1 MEIHKSVTKTIAQES
16 IQVRFCHFSLFKNDT
31 CHSSVDEMSSLD
43 GKIWC
48 LLAWP
53 CLLQASNLTFSEC
66 RCLETSKFRVQLP
79 YGPAILSAE
88 ALQAS
93 NTKCR
98 CPTDQQSQNA
108 VACRTAMS
116 AVAPQASNTQASGV
130 QLPCRPAIH
139 YHRQSAV
146 ALQASN
152 THRMCCLFP
161 CVASPLA
168 WDTTHQS
175 HINTVANTC
184 HQSHIHTITDIPHHS
199 QFNNVTYTTSP
210 TSIPSQTHPTNPTS
224 VPLQT
229 HKSHIHTVTDT
240 PH

>member
-1 MEIHKSVTKTIAQES
+1 MLTLGVSTFTNIILHYIHQILKYQFGWKFTNLLPKQLLKKVFKYGSVI
-16 IQVRFCHFSLFKNDT
+16 SLFSRMTHAVPQLMK
-31 CHSSVDEMSSLD
+31 CH
-43 GKIWC
+43 
-48 LLAWP
+48 LLMKKSDVCWP
-53 CLLQASNLTFSEC
+53 GLVSCRPAISEC

-79 YGPAILSAE
+79 YGPAILSAK

-168 WDTTHQS
+168 
-175 HINTVANTC
+175 
-184 HQSHIHTITDIPHHS
+184 
-199 QFNNVTYTTSP
+199 
-210 TSIPSQTHPTNPTS
+210 
-224 VPLQT
+224 
-229 HKSHIHTVTDT
+229 
-240 PH
+240 